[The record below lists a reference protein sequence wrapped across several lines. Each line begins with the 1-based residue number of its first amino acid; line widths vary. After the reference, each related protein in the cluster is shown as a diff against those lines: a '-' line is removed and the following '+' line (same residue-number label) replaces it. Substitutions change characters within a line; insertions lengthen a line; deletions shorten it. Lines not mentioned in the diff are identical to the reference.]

1 MIIKKFFLLL
11 LFLPLLFYSQKT
23 IIIEGES
30 AVNINQQSL
39 YSTSNKNSINF
50 NFSEN
55 LPILTDAPIAT
66 KNVSLF
72 FELQNNNE
80 NDSLFYITSN
90 DDVSEFYLF
99 TKNNNKLL
107 KIGGSGFSH
116 FKTQLSVPGN
126 SNAIAIVLKPHE
138 RKKYYLEV
146 PKFDNELYL
155 SEFYVQSEKEFLIA
169 NYKNS
174 QSYFTILSYVF
185 IGIHLCLFFFGFYK
199 LKNKKF
205 RKPLVYFLILNAVYI
220 FYIFFNNEN
229 LILENT
235 LFPDVPNIIYEKILG
250 ALEPALY
257 YLFFWSYLTFNKKY
271 HYFGVFLKYS
281 GLYWLVYFIVRNVHF
296 EYEWYVKFCN
306 FIKDF
311 ATIYDLIITFLVFL
325 YLLKFN
331 SIFYKFARIGVFLL
345 LISALQMSFP
355 FIMGLLGFSET
366 PYVISEFSYIFM
378 GLMIVL
384 DFLLF
389 LYGINLDELQA
400 VKEGQEYKNELLSK
414 ELEKQKELEHERER
428 ISSDMHDDIG
438 ARISAMKLH
447 GEFIKENFSEDP
459 KLKAELDELFKN
471 TEEMT
476 VSMRE
481 MIWSLKSQNDFLQN
495 FISFAQ
501 QYATGFFA
509 KSKAQIHFKNEIEE
523 NQHFN
528 AEIRRNLFLCY
539 KEALNNIYKHS
550 QATEVYII
558 FSTKN
563 SRLQLEIS
571 DNGIGFQP
579 NENNQGNGMYNMK
592 TRMTEISGDF
602 ETPKVEKGMLLRFS
616 TPLELV

>member
-1 MIIKKFFLLL
+1 M
-11 LFLPLLFYSQKT
+11 
-23 IIIEGES
+23 
-30 AVNINQQSL
+30 
-39 YSTSNKNSINF
+39 
-50 NFSEN
+50 
-55 LPILTDAPIAT
+55 
-66 KNVSLF
+66 
-72 FELQNNNE
+72 
-80 NDSLFYITSN
+80 
-90 DDVSEFYLF
+90 
-99 TKNNNKLL
+99 
-107 KIGGSGFSH
+107 
-116 FKTQLSVPGN
+116 
-126 SNAIAIVLKPHE
+126 
-138 RKKYYLEV
+138 
-146 PKFDNELYL
+146 
-155 SEFYVQSEKEFLIA
+155 
-169 NYKNS
+169 
-174 QSYFTILSYVF
+174 
-185 IGIHLCLFFFGFYK
+185 
-199 LKNKKF
+199 
-205 RKPLVYFLILNAVYI
+205 LNAQQV
-220 FYIFFNNEN
+220 
-229 LILENT
+229 
-235 LFPDVPNIIYEKILG
+235 
-250 ALEPALY
+250 
-257 YLFFWSYLTFNKKY
+257 
-271 HYFGVFLKYS
+271 
-281 GLYWLVYFIVRNVHF
+281 
-296 EYEWYVKFCN
+296 
-306 FIKDF
+306 
-311 ATIYDLIITFLVFL
+311 
-325 YLLKFN
+325 LLKFN

-495 FISFAQ
+495 FISFSQ

-509 KSKAQIHFKNEIEE
+509 KSKAKIHFKNEVQE
-523 NQHFN
+523 NEHIN

-550 QATEVYII
+550 QATEVYIT

-563 SRLQLEIS
+563 HRLNLEIS
-571 DNGIGFQP
+571 DNGIGFKQ
-579 NENNQGNGMYNMK
+579 NEKNQGNGMYNMK
-592 TRMTEISGDF
+592 TRMSEISGNF